1 MIDKL
6 AESKVGYDPAR
17 EAVHEEQVTLSQTVY
32 KDAAR
37 ATLDQRT
44 SKWTQFKAI
53 TVEGIKDTPAGIVHA
68 LEHPG
73 PLIEN
78 GLISAGIGF
87 AGKILLPEAGPLGRI
102 AAIGLGAYFTR
113 QLTKPIVHAYQ
124 TGFQTGNIEVAGREL
139 GDTVGGMSV
148 NLPFAIYGYK
158 VGAGL
163 GSRAMMSE
171 SLDGFADLKGRVLNP
186 INGKLSTAISR
197 GENTLD
203 NLLSGKLALAEAPKP
218 TAALQAR
225 FSVQLDGKAQLLGS
239 QRQTPLHA
247 TLQGDVS
254 ATQQINV
261 NVMLKSKASDL
272 KMDRMNTRISAGQR
286 GPVSDAELLQKFGAD
301 EKGVSALQK
310 FAGQNG
316 LKIATHD
323 EARGLFRIEGSAQ
336 QMEKAFGAHLQEYK
350 NGAGQTFRA
359 RTGMIE
365 TSAELAPYLEGV
377 FGLDTRP
384 MFKTNF
390 IMAQP
395 PRAIDPQN
403 PLFGGKGPADR
414 AAAPGSIAID
424 SQHPVF
430 GGKGPAAG
438 PQETVY
444 DPEQVYK
451 AYNFPEDLKGDNLKV
466 SFTSLGGDLPR
477 GIDDWLAK
485 RGAPGGIKVAILDG
499 QELMPDPQ
507 GADVENALDAGNLK
521 LGLPKAE
528 VTMLAANNSDTAFIQ
543 SIAEAGKRQSAV
555 HSISWGN
562 NEESWTDQGIRGMS
576 LAAKKTSLQ
585 GTTIFAATGDDGAL
599 DNSPSHRFQT
609 DIPSSLSD
617 VTGVGGTK
625 LKLSAKGER
634 VSEEAW
640 STSGATGGGISEKIP
655 RPDFQKDIQLP
666 ANANGT
672 KFDGRGAPD
681 IAFMASPETSWKVL
695 TEDGEAGVG
704 GTSAA
709 APASA
714 VLFGKAAQALG
725 QPLGG
730 VNALLYKFARS
741 HSQVFND
748 ITLGDN
754 GGYKAGPGWDATTGL
769 GSIDGQKF
777 IDALKTEM
785 PKPSVKTIPFLK
797 LDQPSDAQKNGA
809 PR

>member
-1 MIDKL
+1 MTDKF
-6 AESKVGYDPAR
+6 ADSKVADSAAK
-17 EAVHEEQVTLSQTVY
+17 EATHNEQVALSQAVH
-32 KDAAR
+32 KDAER
-37 ATLDQRT
+37 ATQDQPP
-44 SKWTQFKAI
+44 SKWDQFKAI
-53 TVEGIKDTPAGIVHA
+53 TEEGIKDIPAGVLHT

-73 PLIEN
+73 SLIEN

-102 AAIGLGAYFTR
+102 AAIGLGAYFTT
-113 QLTKPIVHAYQ
+113 QMTKPIVHAYQ
-124 TGFQTGNIEVAGREL
+124 TGFQTGNIETAGREL
-139 GDTVGGMSV
+139 GDTVGGMAV
-148 NLPFAIYGYK
+148 ALPVGIYGYK

-163 GSRAMMSE
+163 GARAMMS
-171 SLDGFADLKGRVLNP
+171 SSMDGFADLKAGVLNP
-186 INGKLSTAISR
+186 INDKLSTAIFR
-197 GENTLD
+197 GEST
-203 NLLSGKLALAEAPKP
+203 G
-218 TAALQAR
+218 AR
-225 FSVQLDGKAQLLGS
+225 FSVQADGKALLLGS

-254 ATQQINV
+254 ATQEINV

-272 KMDRMNTRISAGQR
+272 KMDRMNARISAGQR
-286 GPVSDAELLQKFGAD
+286 GSVSDAELLQKFGAD

-310 FAGQNG
+310 FAGENG
-316 LKIATHD
+316 LKIAAHD
-323 EARGLFRIEGSAQ
+323 EASSLFRLEGTAQ

-350 NGAGQTFRA
+350 NGAGRTFRA
-359 RTGMIE
+359 RSGMIE
-365 TSAELAPYLEGV
+365 TSADLAPYLEGV

-390 IMAQP
+390 IMAEAP
-395 PRAIDPQN
+395 LVIDPQN
-403 PLFGGKGPADR
+403 PLFGGKGLSARP
-414 AAAPGSIAID
+414 AAPGSIAID

-430 GGKGPAAG
+430 GGKGPSAV
-438 PQETVY
+438 PLETVY

-477 GIDDWLAK
+477 GMDDWLAK

-499 QELMPDPQ
+499 QELMSDPQ

-528 VTMLAANNSDTAFIQ
+528 VTMLAGTNSDTAFIQ
-543 SIAEAGKRQSAV
+543 SIAEAGKRKSAV

-585 GTTIFAATGDDGAL
+585 GTTIVAASGDNGAL
-599 DNSPSHRFQT
+599 DNSPSRRFQA
-609 DIPSSLSD
+609 DIPSGLSD

-625 LKLSAKGER
+625 LTLGANSER
-634 VSEEAW
+634 LSEEAW

-655 RPDFQKDIQLP
+655 KPDFQKDIQLP

-672 KFDGRGAPD
+672 KFDGRGVPD
-681 IAFMASPETSWKVL
+681 IAFMASPETSWKVF
-695 TEDGEAGVG
+695 TEDGEVGVG

-714 VLFGKAAQALG
+714 VLFAKAVQMLG

-730 VNALLYKFARS
+730 VNALLYKFASS
-741 HSQVFND
+741 HPQVFND

-769 GSIDGQKF
+769 GSMDGQKF
-777 IDALKTEM
+777 IDALKAEA
-785 PKPSVKTIPFLK
+785 PKSSINAIPFVGLN
-797 LDQPSDAQKNGA
+797 QRSDAQKNGMH
-809 PR
+809 R